1 MIGGKIGI
9 PELIIVWLLMMDFF
23 PFLLG
28 FGVLG
33 VSTARVFLRPS

>member
-23 PFLLG
+23 PFLFG
-28 FGVLG
+28 FGFLG
-33 VSTARVFLRPS
+33 AAAARIFIRPS